1 MKWAFKKPEERSLK
15 ESTRQKRYY
24 DKKVKCSELQ
34 PGDMVLVR
42 QKVFKG
48 KHKIQ
53 DKWENTPYKVVEQIN
68 PNLPVFCVES
78 TGDSNKTRVLHRNML
93 FPLLTHDLDQTQSS
107 EDDVPEINSSDEE
120 SDSLDLEENPIK
132 GL

>member
-1 MKWAFKKPEERSLK
+1 MEFGVCTPDIAAVMTHKYIKKLQNQMKWAFKKAEELSLK
-15 ESTRQKRYY
+15 ESTRQKKYY

-34 PGDMVLVR
+34 PGNMVLVR
-42 QKVFKG
+42 QKVCKG

-78 TGDSNKTRVLHRNML
+78 TGDSNKTRVLHRNVL
-93 FPLLTHDLDQTQSS
+93 FPY
-107 EDDVPEINSSDEE
+107 
-120 SDSLDLEENPIK
+120 SLMI
-132 GL
+132 